1 MYLKFASAASGSLSR
16 VARPKSIK
24 HRSRR
29 IFSLRCWASDLSL
42 WPWPKGMAHTTV
54 AHGSPRFCPR
64 NTKRYVSESWHV
76 KAMEWN
82 GTYFG
87 MSTVFLGKGP
97 VGGLN
102 FKHLSSRVI
111 CSYSIKCIQMCLSH
125 LQLTHCGIA
134 SVCWFHYFS
143 GCSGFSETPRWDASP
158 EALRPPQWSAPRC
171 FFDRGSGAP
180 ERWEGWMAQWMAMA
194 TSESDKIKSAFLHS
208 AMALWSAS
216 QTDLLTN
223 LLGFHGRERS
233 ANLVSDFIW
242 NIHHGM

>member
-1 MYLKFASAASGSLSR
+1 MGR
-16 VARPKSIK
+16 
-24 HRSRR
+24 
-29 IFSLRCWASDLSL
+29 
-42 WPWPKGMAHTTV
+42 TTV
-54 AHGSPRFCPR
+54 AHGSPRFCLR

-87 MSTVFLGKGP
+87 MSTVFLSKGP

-134 SVCWFHYFS
+134 SVCWCHYFS

-180 ERWEGWMAQWMAMA
+180 ERWEGWMAQWMAYGDIRIRQNKISISA
-194 TSESDKIKSAFLHS
+194 QRCGPLKRVTNRSTDKSTGISCHFEESAAQIWCQISSETFTMECRMS
-208 AMALWSAS
+208 
-216 QTDLLTN
+216 
-223 LLGFHGRERS
+223 ERR
-233 ANLVSDFIW
+233 NCW
-242 NIHHGM
+242 T